1 MQITRKHLIGTL
13 AATSL
18 IAGTAVPVVAQSDT
32 PRGAKSFGSLL
43 HRDRHARTARG
54 HAQLH
59 RPDTPADDH
68 VRPACGGRVRQ
79 RPCGADSVLDE
90 QPAGHVLGDRAVRG
104 QRHRGRAHV
113 DDHRCGYV
121 HGHGSQAGNATFRS
135 GDQCGADGH
144 DQQGSDDPDP
154 PTGLAAGVAAEVP
167 GQVHRGPDLAGHR
180 SADPR
185 SDDHLQR
192 VALRD
197 GAGSLHGSHRQHR
210 TGHLRVLPADAQNVI
225 RSGSTTARYAGSA
238 NHQPSTDTE
247 PVAGVRRPFS
257 PAPEEARSASG
268 PGGRDPGSSYR
279 FSGSPEDMI
288 QTPER

>member
-18 IAGTAVPVVAQSDT
+18 IAGAAVPV
-32 PRGAKSFGSLL
+32 L
-43 HRDRHARTARG
+43 
-54 HAQLH
+54 
-59 RPDTPADDH
+59 
-68 VRPACGGRVRQ
+68 
-79 RPCGADSVLDE
+79 
-90 QPAGHVLGDRAVRG
+90 
-104 QRHRGRAHV
+104 AHV

-121 HGHGSQAGNATFRS
+121 HRHGESGGQRDVRS
-135 GDQCGADGH
+135 GDRCGADGH
-144 DQQGSDDPDP
+144 DQEGSDDPDP

-167 GQVHRGPDLAGHR
+167 GQVHRVPDLAGHR

-197 GAGSLHGSHRQHR
+197 GVGSLHVGHRQHR
-210 TGHLRVLPADAQNVI
+210 T
-225 RSGSTTARYAGSA
+225 
-238 NHQPSTDTE
+238 
-247 PVAGVRRPFS
+247 
-257 PAPEEARSASG
+257 SG
-268 PGGRDPGSSYR
+268 PGGRDPGSGYR